1 MLQIGI
7 FGVRHDQDQ
16 LAIIIDT
23 QPIQAQFMVLL
34 SCLVIFARDQKRIN
48 SSNFRPIS
56 FSSYFNP
63 KILTIAKFV
72 ICIGLI
78 PITIYLINLVAFQP
92 YKAAQTIKLAQNESY
107 DWNERAALYEQ
118 SMETS
123 PGLATYPY
131 IYLVNSLVKSETTIN
146 SSDLQNLKNLV
157 DTWSTNIL
165 DKDPDN
171 WRVLFSTAR
180 FYQYYFLKTNDTGV
194 IDKAADAVE
203 RLKLSAPNVP
213 ETANI
218 IRAQELIESGP

>member
-1 MLQIGI
+1 MFLLGALFVYFLQS
-7 FGVRHDQDQ
+7 
-16 LAIIIDT
+16 LALFDT

-34 SCLVIFARDQKRIN
+34 SCLVISVRGPKCIN
-48 SSNFRPIS
+48 SSDSRSIS

-63 KILTIAKFV
+63 KIHTIAKCG

-78 PITIYLINLVAFQP
+78 PIIIYLLNLVAFQP

-107 DWNERAALYEQ
+107 DWNKRATLYEQ
-118 SMETS
+118 SMEVA

-131 IYLVNSLVKSETTIN
+131 IYLVDSLVKSETTIDSN
-146 SSDLQNLKNLV
+146 DLQNLKNLI

-165 DKDPDN
+165 DKDPEN

-180 FYQYYFLKTNDTGV
+180 FYQYYFLKTNDTGA
-194 IDKAADAVE
+194 IGKAADAVE
-203 RLKLSAPNVP
+203 MLKLSAPAVP

-218 IRAQELIESGP
+218 IRAQELIESGS